1 MATEGKSN
9 ISIVQPATL
18 DPRAIKPQT
27 ALNLLLAMVV
37 GLIGGLGV
45 TYAAESL
52 DESAKSADEMKH
64 NFDAAVRNEMARLAP
79 RQHSPT
85 NGDSD
90 KERRCCRPRNRRSP
104 GKWRV
109 CLSQGLIAAAYVG
122 RLSIAC
128 YQPALNS
135 NLDRPRQFFRAMISI

>member
-1 MATEGKSN
+1 MQIHRAMATEGKSN

-64 NFDAAVRNEMARLAP
+64 NFDAAVRNEMVRSAP

-90 KERRCCRPRNRRSP
+90 KERVLPATKSNIP
-104 GKWRV
+104 G
-109 CLSQGLIAAAYVG
+109 
-122 RLSIAC
+122 
-128 YQPALNS
+128 
-135 NLDRPRQFFRAMISI
+135 